1 MQDILTPGNYLLA
14 PLALYIFIHNA
25 AQFRFAC
32 LKSLPGLPGPLQ
44 KAGLK
49 PGQGEA
55 LAAALDEFHGVG
67 ITRPGFQGLL
77 EVAEGRALL
86 VQIVVGVGD
95 TEIPEVVPFKIVL
108 VGLQKVQGLS
118 EEGFVL
124 QPGNVVVG
132 PGQLAV
138 HFGGGTFSGDGLQC
152 VNDPLIL
159 IVLIPKLALLQ

>member
-1 MQDILTPGNYLLA
+1 MNLSPGSPGSLWRPPTAGSCPGYL
-14 PLALYIFIHNA
+14 
-25 AQFRFAC
+25 
-32 LKSLPGLPGPLQ
+32 
-44 KAGLK
+44 
-49 PGQGEA
+49 
-55 LAAALDEFHGVG
+55 
-67 ITRPGFQGLL
+67 
-77 EVAEGRALL
+77 
-86 VQIVVGVGD
+86 
-95 TEIPEVVPFKIVL
+95 PFKIVL

-138 HFGGGTFSGDGLQC
+138 HFGGAAFSGDGLQC